1 MVLFKASFHQV
12 GMLFIKCWAVLRH
25 NTLFQMIQERKAN
38 LFHQNALL
46 THWTLKGF
54 MFAKLETTSNYQNKR
69 DDHDYFFLFLHD
81 CAHPPVMNEIQ
92 QSLCTA
98 KRLKEMSQKQMNH
111 WPRGLFDAE
120 QKTEKSDTRS

>member
-1 MVLFKASFHQV
+1 
-12 GMLFIKCWAVLRH
+12 
-25 NTLFQMIQERKAN
+25 
-38 LFHQNALL
+38 
-46 THWTLKGF
+46 

-69 DDHDYFFLFLHD
+69 DDHGYFFLFLHD

-92 QSLCTA
+92 QSLCTT

-111 WPRGLFDAE
+111 WPWGLFDAE